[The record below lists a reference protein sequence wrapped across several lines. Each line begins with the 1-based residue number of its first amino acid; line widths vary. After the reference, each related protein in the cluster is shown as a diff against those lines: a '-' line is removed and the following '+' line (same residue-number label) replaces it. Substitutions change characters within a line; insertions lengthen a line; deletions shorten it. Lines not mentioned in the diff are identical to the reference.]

1 MGNYMSPTP
10 LTLLPDLR
18 RGWGHAMVNSGP
30 CFQPTTDFKNS
41 RGALVLG
48 GRKRRR
54 KEAP

>member
-1 MGNYMSPTP
+1 MSSTP
-10 LTLLPDLR
+10 LTLLPDLGR
-18 RGWGHAMVNSGP
+18 VRGHAMVNSGP

-41 RGALVLG
+41 QGALVFG